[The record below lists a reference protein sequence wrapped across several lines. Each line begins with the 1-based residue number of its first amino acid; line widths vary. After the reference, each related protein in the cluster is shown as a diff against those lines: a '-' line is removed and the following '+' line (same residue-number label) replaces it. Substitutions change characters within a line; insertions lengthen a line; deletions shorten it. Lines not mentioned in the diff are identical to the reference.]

1 MSWALVIRGRGKL
14 RPRTQSGLMSVM
26 RGEPLRKGDHLTN
39 TYSLGILNYNI
50 PLTKFIVLTFSE
62 NNRQYILKFKNAKY
76 SEGIIT
82 KESRYSIINFYPAF
96 FCMTNLF
103 LFLSSCSSPFCFN
116 IFFT

>member
-14 RPRTQSGLMSVM
+14 RPRTQSRLMSVR
-26 RGEPLRKGDHLTN
+26 RGEPLRKGDHLFLTN

-50 PLTKFIVLTFSE
+50 PLTKFILLMFSE

-82 KESRYSIINFYPAF
+82 KESRHSIINYSHHYLLNS
-96 FCMTNLF
+96 TKSGNK
-103 LFLSSCSSPFCFN
+103 
-116 IFFT
+116 